1 MKKKR
6 ILVVDDERS
15 IRTTVKIFLEEAG
28 YAVDVAED
36 AEAAMAV
43 LRRKPV
49 DLVLTDIILPRV
61 SGVDLLR
68 QIRQISP
75 DVQVVMMTGEPT
87 LETAAEARNLGAV
100 DYLQKPF
107 GKKDILKAARDAL
120 NVEQH
125 GE

>member
-43 LRRKPV
+43 LRRQPV

-75 DVQVVMMTGEPT
+75 DIQVIMMTGEPT
-87 LETAAEARNLGAV
+87 LDTAAEARKLGAV
-100 DYLQKPF
+100 DYLHKPF
-107 GKKDILKAARDAL
+107 SKKDILKAARDAL
-120 NVEQH
+120 SVKQH
-125 GE
+125 GG